1 MQLVHTQ
8 EVRVENNFLVSGL
21 FRKKK
26 NFVAGRK
33 EREKKR
39 QTWKVP
45 PPRFY
50 FVIISA
56 TRKRMGGDTA
66 DKSKQKY
73 FKRVELTRK
82 QKQKIVKKR
91 GASQTKCRII

>member
-33 EREKKR
+33 EREKKK
-39 QTWKVP
+39 TNMKSSP
-45 PPRFY
+45 PPVLFRY
-50 FVIISA
+50 HISHA
-56 TRKRMGGDTA
+56 KEDGGGYRR
-66 DKSKQKY
+66 Q
-73 FKRVELTRK
+73 V
-82 QKQKIVKKR
+82 
-91 GASQTKCRII
+91 